1 MHPVRRGATT
11 RGLGLVGH
19 GTDRAAL
26 REGASKRER
35 ERERGEGVTSL
46 KHNGYSCQF
55 IKERGEPRSRTQ
67 VIGDKTL
74 PFF

>member
-1 MHPVRRGATT
+1 MAPIELHRGK
-11 RGLGLVGH
+11 GI
-19 GTDRAAL
+19 
-26 REGASKRER
+26 ER
-35 ERERGEGVTSL
+35 EREGGREVTSL

-74 PFF
+74 PFFEEFK